1 MVFMKTTYDLTI
13 RAFPV
18 KIKDER
24 TGEVL
29 NDVIV
34 LDKQRLQAAN
44 LVDQSSKEIIQRIY
58 RKNGY
63 KVLDIGKPDKLNVE
77 FRLDNMYTELT
88 TREEIPMDQ
97 LWYVAGGDSI
107 GEGRKSAVV

>member
-1 MVFMKTTYDLTI
+1 MKTTYDLTI

-18 KIKDER
+18 KIEDER

-58 RKNGY
+58 HRQGF
-63 KVLDIGKPDKLNVE
+63 KVLDIGKPEKKSISLQ
-77 FRLDNMYTELT
+77 L
-88 TREEIPMDQ
+88 DQ
-97 LWYVAGGDSI
+97 LFNMAGGDPI
-107 GEGRKSAVV
+107 GE

>member
-1 MVFMKTTYDLTI
+1 MKTIYTLAV

-18 KIKDER
+18 KIEDER

-29 NDVIV
+29 NDAIV
-34 LDKQRLQAAN
+34 LDKQRLQAAD
-44 LVDQSSKEIIQRIY
+44 LVGQSSKEIIHRIY
-58 RKNGY
+58 LKNGY
-63 KVLDIGKPDKLNVE
+63 KVLDIGKPDKLNIE

-97 LWYVAGGDSI
+97 LWSAGGS
-107 GEGRKSAVV
+107 K